1 MQTATG
7 RLLESLVRHGSMT
20 RAEATLDTQLAR
32 SAVGVAAAELAR
44 LGLINILPAATRSGV
59 AGRPSPHLELRPGG
73 AHVIAVDVR
82 ADSIELAAIDLAGNI
97 LHQERY
103 EMAVREHLPREA
115 LLEIAD
121 AIKKT
126 IAQTAHLS
134 PLCGIGLAIPGI
146 MTQDSAIARTVL
158 SLNWHNVPIRSVI
171 EETLGRQVPIT
182 VGHDATLGALAEYL
196 RGAGRG
202 AKRLLYLTSQPNGV
216 GSAMISR
223 HKRLNSRGDHTLQAG
238 HLNVNPLGAECAC
251 GSRGCLEIYVNGRA
265 LSRSLGMRRTGS
277 PDKIRQ
283 RLMMLGPGDLAKFQT
298 SDCMGA
304 LRIGLVSLINTL
316 APDRVVLAGALAPI
330 GEFLPSLLGEVLAM
344 SVVAAVEPVELVP
357 AALDQDVL
365 IGAAEQA
372 FEELKLDP
380 VRVLGGKIAP

>member
-1 MQTATG
+1 
-7 RLLESLVRHGSMT
+7 MT

-32 SAVGVAAAELAR
+32 SAVGVAATELAR
-44 LGLINILPAATRSGV
+44 LGLISILPAATRSGV
-59 AGRPSPHLELRPGG
+59 AGRPSPHLELKPEG

-82 ADSIELAAIDLAGNI
+82 ADTIELAAIDLAGSI
-97 LHQERY
+97 LHQERCQ
-103 EMAVREHLPREA
+103 MAVREYPPREA
-115 LLEIAD
+115 LLDIAD

-126 IAQTAHLS
+126 IAQTAYLS

-158 SLNWHNVPIRSVI
+158 SLNWHNVPIKSVI
-171 EETLGRQVPIT
+171 EERLGQQVAIT

-223 HKRLNSRGDHTLQAG
+223 QTRLYSRGDHTLQAG

-265 LSRSLGMRRTGS
+265 ISRSLSMRKAGS

-283 RLMMLGPGDLAKFQT
+283 HLLTLDPGDLDKFLA
-298 SDCMGA
+298 SDCIGA

-330 GEFLPSLLGEVLAM
+330 GELMPSLLREVLAM
-344 SVVAAVEPVELVP
+344 SVVAGVEPVDLVP

-372 FEELKLDP
+372 FESLKLDP
-380 VRVLGGKIAP
+380 ARVLDARISLATSSDLRRDRER